1 MRKVIASLFTVLALA
16 AAAFTLYL
24 CAFAQ
29 QAVPY
34 VEDGPDGPTA
44 ALESFFSYLEE
55 KSFPL
60 AYTYLSNYAGLGLE
74 NTPADP
80 AAARLWA
87 AQQDVWSFSVEDGY
101 EMNGVYLTKRA
112 AVDCLDGRAVM
123 ELVGP
128 LVQGKLARAVEEAR
142 LLSEVYDGNGEYR
155 EDLVRAALEASL
167 DELLADPSPYV
178 YTRSLVI
185 RMEYVDGKW
194 LVAADADLIAALT
207 GGTAAGAPV

>member
-1 MRKVIASLFTVLALA
+1 MKKIIASLFTLLALA

-24 CAFAQ
+24 CAYAQ

-44 ALESFFSYLEE
+44 ALESFFSRLEE

-60 AYTYLSNYAGLGLE
+60 AYAYLSNYASLGLE
-74 NTPADP
+74 NTPEDP

-87 AQQDVWSFSVEDGY
+87 AQQDVWNFSVEAGY
-101 EMNGVYLTKRA
+101 EMDGVRLTKRA
-112 AVDCLDGRAVM
+112 SADCLDGRAVM

-128 LVQGKLARAVEEAR
+128 MVQDKLAKAVEEAR
-142 LLSEVYDGNGEYR
+142 LLSEVYDENGDYR
-155 EDLVRAALEASL
+155 EDLVRAALDAAL
-167 DELLADPSPYV
+167 DELLSDPSPYI

-185 RMEYVDGKW
+185 RMEYVDEKW
-194 LVAADADLIAALT
+194 LVAADTDLIAALT
-207 GGTAAGAPV
+207 GGTAAGTQV